1 METFQEAWG
10 TQTSQ
15 WFVTDAGHI
24 RGIQIKHSKTNG
36 EMSNN
41 EKPQPLPQC
50 KQIPLAKEQHV
61 LTSLRPFVCSRF
73 FTLQLCWVFF
83 HLTSALPA
91 GDELLY
97 ALDLWD
103 IYLPNTETQQSQ
115 RPRKREN
122 LWENV
127 LQCLQGHSAI
137 SSLVNICHHGSFPW
151 MDQLQC
157 SCS

>member
-1 METFQEAWG
+1 MLKLEELKPL
-10 TQTSQ
+10 SD
-15 WFVTDAGHI
+15 FVTDAGHI

-61 LTSLRPFVCSRF
+61 LTSLRPF
-73 FTLQLCWVFF
+73 
-83 HLTSALPA
+83 
-91 GDELLY
+91 LY

-122 LWENV
+122 L
-127 LQCLQGHSAI
+127 
-137 SSLVNICHHGSFPW
+137 
-151 MDQLQC
+151 
-157 SCS
+157 